1 MKRRTHVER
10 VRSVLQHLA
19 IKVLLTK
26 TFLAYTDLIGCA
38 KKYFLAQ
45 PIRSVYA
52 NNCVEIV
59 LNPTVPESTFWHSQ
73 SDRCMPKT
81 M

>member
-1 MKRRTHVER
+1 MQNSRRTCT
-10 VRSVLQHLA
+10 
-19 IKVLLTK
+19 I
-26 TFLAYTDLIGCA
+26 CA
-38 KKYFLAQ
+38 TTPRNKSTSYKNLFGIHFLAQ
-45 PIRSVYA
+45 PIRAMYDKNYVD
-52 NNCVEIV
+52 EIV